1 MATTPRPRASKWA
14 YAFIIMGHLTWN
26 VVPVAAEFEKLT
38 LQIKELVPSPT
49 VVVDGGANVGE
60 WSREVRT
67 MFRSSSTHLVMVEAN
82 PLISSRLKKLA
93 KELGNASAITA
104 ALAEK
109 PGQVNFFVSEDD
121 SKGNSMFKE
130 NSEYFDDARVLKV
143 EARTLDDICEEL
155 GVLDHV
161 DVLKLDVQGAE
172 LAALHGAEKILRH
185 ASIVTLEL
193 SIVEFNQGGTCY
205 FEVDDFLRSKGFA
218 L

>member
-155 GVLDHV
+155 VPLTPFR
-161 DVLKLDVQGAE
+161 LKCICPTYTKQC
-172 LAALHGAEKILRH
+172 
-185 ASIVTLEL
+185 IVSFTSSLC
-193 SIVEFNQGGTCY
+193 STT
-205 FEVDDFLRSKGFA
+205 
-218 L
+218 